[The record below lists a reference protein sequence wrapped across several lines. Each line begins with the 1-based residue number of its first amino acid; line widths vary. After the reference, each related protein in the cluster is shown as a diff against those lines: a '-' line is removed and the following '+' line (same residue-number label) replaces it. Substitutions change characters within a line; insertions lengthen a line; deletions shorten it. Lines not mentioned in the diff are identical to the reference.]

1 MTAPRG
7 LTKLLYNIM
16 RKRNYYQE
24 HLKHMNRDRMIALIL
39 GLGLTATG
47 AYATAYI
54 SQSGLPILLLGLA
67 GIALANE
74 LNR

>member
-1 MTAPRG
+1 M
-7 LTKLLYNIM
+7 LYNKNINKNRM
-16 RKRNYYQE
+16 KNRNYGQE
-24 HLKHMNRDRMIALIL
+24 HLDHMRRDQIIALVL

>member
-1 MTAPRG
+1 
-7 LTKLLYNIM
+7 
-16 RKRNYYQE
+16 
-24 HLKHMNRDRMIALIL
+24 MNRDRMIALIL